1 VPITTAHDIA
11 KRHVSPFRRRIYHI
25 IKVKPTYSGQK
36 LDIFHRWHRALT
48 RQRPSQCVAGGQ
60 PAGLSLQEN
69 VEKECIEEANISADL
84 AKTARPVSVVKYM
97 YETRKGMSPKTLYCY
112 DLEVPE
118 DFLPENTDGEVE
130 GFARIDLKEVVES
143 LSQHPEDW
151 KPNSALVCLDFA
163 IR

>member
-1 VPITTAHDIA
+1 MGALYWLTLAMLFWDEIAHPSDDNLACFGPLLSAPKIDPVA
-11 KRHVSPFRRRIYHI
+11 
-25 IKVKPTYSGQK
+25 
-36 LDIFHRWHRALT
+36 
-48 RQRPSQCVAGGQ
+48 RPQCVAGGQ
-60 PAGLSLQEN
+60 PVGLSLQEN
-69 VEKECIEEANISADL
+69 VEKECIEEANIPAEL
-84 AKTARPVSVVKYM
+84 ARTARPSSAVKYM

-118 DFLPENTDGEVE
+118 EFVPENTDGEVE
-130 GFARIDLKEVVES
+130 SFVKVGLGGVIES